1 MSEDPIRVHRTKCR
15 GYGICAELL
24 PERIRL
30 DDWGYP
36 IVNPRPV
43 PAELME
49 LAALA
54 VRECPTAALIL
65 GAPTEDG

>member
-15 GYGICAELL
+15 GYGICADLL

-36 IVNPRPV
+36 IVDPRPIPDQLV
-43 PAELME
+43 EV
-49 LAALA
+49 AALA
-54 VRECPTAALIL
+54 VRECPTAALLL
-65 GAPTEDG
+65 GVPTEDG